1 MDCHGVFYHSTFDVL
16 GAALAPL
23 HFLSLSPGQTCYS
36 EVVSTD
42 PMERILPST
51 NITVL
56 YMSQA
61 LVSMPTLVLG
71 SFPFPL
77 LSNLMNS
84 EFAVV

>member
-1 MDCHGVFYHSTFDVL
+1 MDCYGAFYHSTFDIL
-16 GAALAPL
+16 GAASAPL
-23 HFLSLSPGQTCYS
+23 HFLSLSLGRAGYLQ
-36 EVVSTD
+36 VVLTD

-51 NITVL
+51 YITVL